1 MTTETLAPAATR
13 RLATA
18 LLFTPQQRQVP
29 TGDRLDLRLSWAD
42 RAAVQRIVGT
52 PVHLTVTDVPTGRR
66 YDVAAATA
74 RKADGRPVW
83 DWDAEPLAA

>member
-18 LLFTPQQRQVP
+18 LLFTPQQRHVP

-42 RAAVQRIVGT
+42 RAAVQPHRLDTFSGCKRG
-52 PVHLTVTDVPTGRR
+52 HSHGK
-66 YDVAAATA
+66 A
-74 RKADGRPVW
+74 R
-83 DWDAEPLAA
+83 